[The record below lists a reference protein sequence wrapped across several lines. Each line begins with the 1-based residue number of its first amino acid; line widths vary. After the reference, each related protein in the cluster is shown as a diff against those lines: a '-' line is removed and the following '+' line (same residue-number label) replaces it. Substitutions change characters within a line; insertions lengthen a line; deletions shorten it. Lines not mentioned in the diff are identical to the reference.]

1 MVSSKAKTVEGY
13 LAELPDDRRRA
24 IAAVRQSILANLPDG
39 FVEVMDWGMISYE
52 VPLETF
58 PDTYNKRPLM
68 YAGLAA
74 QKNHMAVYLTAVYSN
89 GELKRW
95 FRARYEAS
103 EKKLDMGKSCV
114 RFKKL
119 EQLPVD
125 LIGETIAK
133 LTLDQF
139 LDTYRNVKRSS

>member
-1 MVSSKAKTVEGY
+1 MVSSTAETVEDY

-24 IAAVRQSILANLPDG
+24 ITEVRQSILANLPDG
-39 FVEVMDWGMISYE
+39 FVEVMNWGMISYE

-89 GELKRW
+89 SELERW

-103 EKKLDMGKSCV
+103 GKKLDMGKSCV

-125 LIGETIAK
+125 LIGETIGK
-133 LTLDQF
+133 ITLDQF
-139 LDTYRNVKRSS
+139 LETYRSVKRSN